1 MRKRGRSLKNIL
13 KGVYTGVKELAREGA
28 PGLGDWL
35 FKEIGGLG
43 GLSIFRRMDTLF
55 LAARKAEN
63 RIAQYRAPAPERH
76 YSAPRG
82 KGGKGGNRGKGSGFA
97 RERDMSRVICYS
109 CFQPGHM
116 RINCPNGGSKSPPSA
131 QS

>member
-13 KGVYTGVKELAREGA
+13 KAVYTGIKELAREGT
-28 PGLGDWL
+28 PGLGGFL

-55 LAARKAEN
+55 LAARKAEA
-63 RIAQYRAPAPERH
+63 RITQYRAPSPEKR

-82 KGGKGGNRGKGSGFA
+82 KGGKGGDRDRGSGFT
-97 RERDMSRVICYS
+97 RERDMSKVTCYN
-109 CFQPGHM
+109 CFQTGHM
-116 RINCPNGGSKSPPSA
+116 RNNCPDAGPKSPPSA
-131 QS
+131 PS